1 MQEILKKCLI
11 SGNQLKLPEGQ
22 LDRNTYLAIKKSVTS
37 LGGKWVGGKTQAFV
51 FDFDPTP
58 LIQKL
63 TSGNNETANIKKKLQ
78 FFPTPAVVAEDLLS
92 WADIS
97 VSDSVLE
104 PSAGQGALVTPIVE
118 RLPSIVVDVCEL
130 EEINRGILLSKLSNN
145 INIVGEDFLATNFT
159 KEYDWIIA
167 NPPFAKNQDI
177 IHIQHMYSLLK
188 KGGTLLSL
196 SSPSWQIGSTKKAVA
211 FRKWVE
217 EVGAEVIELNRGC
230 FKESGTNIAP
240 LMLKITK
247 L

>member
-1 MQEILKKCLI
+1 MQEILKNCLI
-11 SGNQLKLPEGQ
+11 SGNQLRLPEGQ
-22 LDRNTYLAIKKSVTS
+22 LDRNVYLAIKKSVTS

-63 TSGNNETANIKKKLQ
+63 TSGNNGVVNIKKKLQ
-78 FFPTPAVVAEDLLS
+78 FFPTPADVAEDMLS
-92 WADIS
+92 WAEIS
-97 VSDSVLE
+97 ATDKVLE
-104 PSAGQGALVTPIVE
+104 PSAGQGALIIPIIE
-118 RLPSIVVDVCEL
+118 RFPHLVVDVCEL
-130 EEINRGILLSKLSNN
+130 EEINRGILQSKLSNN
-145 INIVGEDFLATNFT
+145 INIIGEDFLNTTFT

-177 IHIQHMYSLLK
+177 THIQHMYTLLK

-196 SSPSWQIGSTKKAVA
+196 SSPSWQIGSTKKVVA

-217 EVGAEVIELNRGC
+217 DIGAEVIELNRGC

-240 LMLKITK
+240 LRLKITK

>member
-1 MQEILKKCLI
+1 MQEILKNCLI
-11 SGNQLKLPEGQ
+11 SGNQLRLPEGQ
-22 LDRNTYLAIKKSVTS
+22 LDRDVYLAIKKSVTS

-51 FDFDPTP
+51 FNFDPTP

-63 TSGNNETANIKKKLQ
+63 TSGEDKVVNLKKNLQ
-78 FFPTPAVVAEDLLS
+78 FFPTPPDVAEDMLS
-92 WADIS
+92 WAEIS
-97 VSDSVLE
+97 ATDKVLE
-104 PSAGQGALVTPIVE
+104 PSAGQGALIIPIIE
-118 RLPSIVVDVCEL
+118 RFPHLVVDVCEL
-130 EEINRGILLSKLSNN
+130 EEINRGILQSKLSNN
-145 INIVGEDFLATNFT
+145 INIIGEDFLNTTFT

-177 IHIQHMYSLLK
+177 AHIQHMYTLLK

-196 SSPSWQIGSTKKAVA
+196 SSPSWQIGSTKKVVA

-217 EVGAEVIELNRGC
+217 DVGAEVIELNRGC